1 MQLPAVLILPI
12 AYDYELNMDLSL
24 LWRDTLAIAPISFLA
39 LAALVVLTV
48 EAFNDR
54 TENLNAWL
62 SLLGLAG
69 ALGLS
74 LADIGRTPMTVF
86 TGMVTAGG
94 YAAFFSAL
102 FSCAGLLT
110 VMLSKS
116 YIKKEG
122 IEHSEYYSV
131 VLFAVIG
138 MMLMA
143 SAADLVI
150 LFLGLETMSVSFYI
164 LAGFARRRLISN
176 EAAMKYF
183 LLGAFATGFFLY
195 GIALLYGSTG
205 TTSIPA
211 LLRQA
216 GTLAHPPMFLIGSGL
231 LLVGFAFKV
240 AAVPFHMWVPDVY
253 EGSPTTVS
261 GFMSTGGKAAAFAGA
276 VLVFAPAIMLAVAPL
291 REVMAGV
298 AALSMIVGNIIAIS
312 QSSIKRMLAYSSI
325 AHAGYILTG
334 VIAANSYGLQ
344 GVLFYLVAYTMMN
357 VGAFG
362 VLAVLES
369 AEGQNLSFDDCA
381 GLSSRHSMLALLMA
395 VFMFSLTGIPPFAG
409 FFGKYYVFA
418 GAVQAGYTWLA
429 ILGVLMSV
437 VSAYYYLRLV
447 VLMYFKEQS
456 ATQLEASRSGLG
468 VAALVLSA
476 VALLSFGVFPS
487 VILKLISHFF

>member
-1 MQLPAVLILPI
+1 
-12 AYDYELNMDLSL
+12 MDLSL
-24 LWRDTLAIAPISFLA
+24 LWHDTLAIVPLSFLA
-39 LAALVVLTV
+39 LVALVVLTV
-48 EAFNDR
+48 EALNDR

-62 SLLGLAG
+62 SMLGLAG
-69 ALGLS
+69 ALGFS
-74 LADIGRTPMTVF
+74 VAEIGTASVTVF
-86 TGMVTAGG
+86 SGMVTAGG

-110 VMLSKS
+110 IMLSKS

-131 VLFAVIG
+131 VLLAVIG

-164 LAGFARRRLISN
+164 LAGFARRQLVSN
-176 EAAMKYF
+176 EAGMKYF

-211 LLRQA
+211 VVQQA
-216 GTLAHPPMFLIGSGL
+216 NVLADSPMFLIGCGL

-261 GFMSTGGKAAAFAGA
+261 GLMSTGGKAAAFAG
-276 VLVFAPAIMLAVAPL
+276 VLLVFAPAIVLGVAPL

-298 AALSMIVGNIIAIS
+298 AALSMVVGNVIAIA

-362 VLAVLES
+362 VLAFLES
-369 AEGQNLSFDDCA
+369 TEGHNLRFDDCA

-429 ILGVLMSV
+429 IVGVLMSV

-447 VLMYFKEQS
+447 VLMYFNEQ
-456 ATQLEASRSGLG
+456 TGVHLEPSRSGLG
-468 VAALVLSA
+468 VTALVFSA
-476 VALLSFGVFPS
+476 VALLSLGVFPS
-487 VILKLISHFF
+487 TILNLIAHLF